1 MDILGRARKLESRI
15 ARTVDRAA
23 QQWARSGRRE
33 PLEVLHAIVAAVDDR
48 LEPAGRGRHVF
59 PFNRIRVFVAAGS
72 RDARARFAAIL
83 EGDPP
88 LQDLVAARLLQ
99 AGCDPAG
106 LHVKTTY
113 VAGPET
119 DWPQPEFHVEFER
132 SNAVEIPS
140 AVEGT
145 VRELE
150 LTIAAGSGERPT
162 YTFARCH
169 VTIGRGAEVRDRGN
183 RLIRTN
189 AVVFV
194 DGEDAIART
203 VSRQHAHIDYVAA
216 AAEYRIVDDR
226 SEHGTSIV
234 RDGRTIPVPAGARGL
249 RLRSGDAIALGEA
262 RIRVTISAG

>member
-33 PLEVLHAIVAAVDDR
+33 PLEVRHAIVEAVGDR

-59 PFNRIRVFVAAGS
+59 PFNRIKVLVAAGS

-83 EGDPP
+83 DGDPP
-88 LQDLVAARLLQ
+88 LQVVIAARLRE

-106 LHVKTTY
+106 LQVKTTY

-119 DWPQPEFHVEFER
+119 DWPQPEFHVEFDR
-132 SNAVEIPS
+132 STATEVLS

-145 VRELE
+145 APELK
-150 LTIAAGSGERPT
+150 LTIAAGSGEKST
-162 YTFARCH
+162 YSFAQCH
-169 VTIGRGAEVRDRGN
+169 VTIGRGAEVRDSRN
-183 RLIRTN
+183 RLLRTN
-189 AVVFV
+189 AVVFT
-194 DGEDAIART
+194 DGEDVIART
-203 VSRQHAHIDYVAA
+203 VSRQHAHIEYVNDAA
-216 AAEYRIVDDR
+216 AYRILDDR

-234 RDGRTIPVPAGARGL
+234 RDGKTIPVPPGARGI
-249 RLRSGDAIALGEA
+249 RLRSGDDIALGEA
-262 RIRVTISAG
+262 RLRVRITAG